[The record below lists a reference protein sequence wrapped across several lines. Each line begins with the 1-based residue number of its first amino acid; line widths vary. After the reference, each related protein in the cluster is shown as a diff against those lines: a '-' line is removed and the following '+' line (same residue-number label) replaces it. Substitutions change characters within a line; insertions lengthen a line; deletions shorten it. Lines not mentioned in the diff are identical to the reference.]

1 MNSLQKNSLTPIP
14 ERSMKHAIGQR
25 SQSVF
30 SKQPL
35 GGVLLLP
42 TDLVVVVYCNTYCHF
57 EQLSLFDPTLED
69 CIS

>member
-1 MNSLQKNSLTPIP
+1 MNSLQKNSPTPISK
-14 ERSMKHAIGQR
+14 RSMIHVIAVFT
-25 SQSVF
+25 SVF

-42 TDLVVVVYCNTYCHF
+42 TDLVVVVYSNTYCHF
-57 EQLSLFDPTLED
+57 EQLRLFDPTLED

>member
-1 MNSLQKNSLTPIP
+1 
-14 ERSMKHAIGQR
+14 MKHAIGQR